1 MSDRG
6 PMEQDWVRFEELYR
20 ARPAEDKK
28 DFPFEGASNLVVG
41 IVPTD
46 VDTLFS
52 RAMGLLVEPG
62 NLWSVT
68 AQRPE
73 LIEFAQSTTEFLEW
87 AQHNELDIHGWLAP
101 WIIDIHK
108 LGTGVL
114 KQRYTRE
121 MKRVYEWRE
130 LDQGAWQQ
138 QAVIMLKDHPSVH
151 RVALNDFYIPAGF
164 NKLND
169 APWCAERVR
178 LTWPRFMNR
187 VKAGVYYNADKI
199 GAWYFNPPINQVQ
212 QQLDRISGYPA
223 SINQQMELYEFWLDF
238 DINGDGWDEAVVCT
252 ISLDA
257 QEYVRLDFNPF
268 FNQEKPYSSAR
279 FMPDV
284 NSFYGIGLAEML
296 EQYQEEI
303 TAMHNQRIDNG
314 TVSNSQMYAMDKNET
329 GIKVNE
335 KMYPSKVLRLNN
347 PENFKPIPLGSPGQL
362 SQSINN
368 EAATRTEAQRRTGV
382 SDYIEAT
389 PGPAQAYGTAF
400 TTQQMLQNAAKRSGE
415 TYRDIRQG
423 LSETG
428 TRILELYQQYNQRG
442 KEFLALGPKDGQ
454 NVAMV
459 LRFPLDLIRKGL
471 KVSVT
476 AIDTQTSKDAQ
487 IRTQTLVMQQ
497 LMQFYQNYMQMM
509 SYATNPQMPPQI
521 QQVAMAAAAG
531 GAVMMRRLLEL
542 QGQQDAD
549 TLVPDLAGGLSA
561 QQQQLANIQS
571 LLAGGAG
578 GPNSGAAPMAP
589 GSGQPAGM
597 GGPMASGQGP
607 TPQPGQQQ
615 APQQQGPMGPG
626 QGAGG
631 PGYV

>member
-6 PMEQDWVRFEELYR
+6 PLEQNWVRYEELYR

-52 RAMGLLVEPG
+52 RCMGLLIEPG

-73 LIEFAQSTTEFLEW
+73 LIDFAKSTSEFLEW
-87 AQHNELDIHGWLAP
+87 AQHNELDVHAWLAP

-138 QAVIMLKDHPSVH
+138 QAVIMLKDHPALH

-164 NKLND
+164 RTLND
-169 APWCAERVR
+169 APWCAERIR
-178 LTWPRFMNR
+178 MTWPRFMNR

-212 QQLDRISGYPA
+212 QELDTISGYRA
-223 SINQQMELYEFWLDF
+223 SINSQMELYEFWLDF
-238 DINGDGWDEAVVCT
+238 DINGDGWDEALVCT
-252 ISLDA
+252 ISLAA

-314 TVSNSQMYAMDKNET
+314 TVSNSQIYLMDKNET
-329 GIKVNE
+329 GIRVNE
-335 KMYPSKVLRLNN
+335 KMYPSKILRLNS
-347 PENFKPIPLGSPGQL
+347 PGNFQAIPLGSPGQL

-389 PGPAQAYGTAF
+389 PGPAQAYGPAY

-415 TYRDIRQG
+415 TYRDIREA
-423 LSETG
+423 LSQSG

-442 KEFLALGPKDGQ
+442 KEFIALGPRDGQ

-476 AIDTQTSKDAQ
+476 AIDSSTSKDAQ

-497 LMQFYQNYMQMM
+497 LMQFYQNYMTML
-509 SYATNPQMPPQI
+509 SYIGNPQMPPQI
-521 QQVAMAAAAG
+521 QQAAMAAAG
-531 GAVMMRRLLEL
+531 GSAVMMRRLLEL

-549 TLVPDLAGGLSA
+549 MLVPDLAGGLNA

-571 LLAGGAG
+571 LLGSGGG
-578 GPNSGAAPMAP
+578 SQPGAAPVAP
-589 GSGQPAGM
+589 GSGQSAGM
-597 GGPMASGQGP
+597 AGSMVPGQGQ
-607 TPQPGQQQ
+607 TPGAGNGQ
-615 APQQQGPMGPG
+615 APQQQGPGG
-626 QGAGG
+626 GIQGAGL